1 MRDANEPIF
10 NEPILKAAL
19 WMLVALSSFSLMA
32 VAAKELSLSLGT
44 AQILFFRRVIG
55 LLLILAVVLVR
66 GTGNLKTRC
75 FKKHLTRNFAHFVGQ
90 YGWIYGLGF
99 IPLAEVFALEFT
111 VPIWTAIAATILL
124 NEAMTKAR
132 VVSIALGLIGVM
144 IILRPTTLIIHP
156 AALAVLV
163 SAMAFGLSHTLT
175 RSIVQ
180 QDTPLAVIFYM
191 CLIQLPIG
199 LVLSLDNWRMPTGS
213 VWLWLLLIG
222 VTAMSAHYSVSK
234 ALSYADAIVVIPMD
248 FLRLPLIMLIGF
260 FFYNETLDGFL
271 LLGATLMLLGNYW
284 SLKRE
289 RPTGAS

>member
-1 MRDANEPIF
+1 MSSANDPIV
-10 NEPILKAAL
+10 KAAL
-19 WMLVALSSFSLMA
+19 WMLVALTSFSLMA
-32 VAAKELSLSLGT
+32 VAAKELSQSLGT
-44 AQILFFRRVIG
+44 AQILFFRSVIG
-55 LLLILAVVLVR
+55 LLLILSVALVR

-90 YGWIYGLGF
+90 YGWIYGLGL

-111 VPIWTAIAATILL
+111 VPIWTAIAATLLL
-124 NEAMTKAR
+124 NETMTKAR
-132 VVSIALGLIGVM
+132 VLSIALGLIGVM
-144 IILRPTTLIIHP
+144 IILRPTTLAIHP

-199 LVLSLDNWRMPTGS
+199 LVLSLDNWRTPSGS
-213 VWLWLLLIG
+213 AWFWLLLISI
-222 VTAMSAHYSVSK
+222 TAMSAHYSVSK
-234 ALSYADAIVVIPMD
+234 ALSYADAMVVIPMD

-260 FFYNETLDGFL
+260 FFYNETIDGFL

-289 RPTGAS
+289 RPAGSVP